1 MKEVQFFDT
10 FNKNQNIFV
19 VNEDY
24 ISYSYDIDGNII
36 KNVEKKEVNKENILL
51 DSKNFEN
58 FLKQIKWV
66 NY

>member
-1 MKEVQFFDT
+1 M
-10 FNKNQNIFV
+10 

-58 FLKQIKWV
+58 FLKQIK
-66 NY
+66 

>member
-1 MKEVQFFDT
+1 LKEVQFFDT

-58 FLKQIKWV
+58 FLKQIK
-66 NY
+66 